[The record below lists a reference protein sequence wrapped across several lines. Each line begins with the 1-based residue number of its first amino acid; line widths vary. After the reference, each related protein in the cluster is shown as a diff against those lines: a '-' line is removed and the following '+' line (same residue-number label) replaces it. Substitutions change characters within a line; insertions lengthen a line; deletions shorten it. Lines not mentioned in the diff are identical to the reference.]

1 MQVQSPFHLTGL
13 CFEKIGNTLKNPLG
27 RTTVKHVKIKVAI
40 FFAVNQKLSKLALY
54 LHRKYIMSS

>member
-13 CFEKIGNTLKNPLG
+13 WFEKIGNTPKTPFG
-27 RTTVKHVKIKVAI
+27 RTTVKHVKIKEAI
-40 FFAVNQKLSKLALY
+40 FFAESQKLSKLALY